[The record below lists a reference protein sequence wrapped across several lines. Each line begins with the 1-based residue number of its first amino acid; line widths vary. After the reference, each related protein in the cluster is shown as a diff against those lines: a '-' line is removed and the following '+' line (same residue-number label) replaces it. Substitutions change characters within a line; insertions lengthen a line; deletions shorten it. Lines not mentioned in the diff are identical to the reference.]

1 MSGMTK
7 PTFSHATI
15 GSPRLKMDNPENRFD
30 ICGKRRAILDGRCH
44 MLVVGGPG
52 SGKTTIAL
60 LKARRA
66 VLERLRPEQSVL
78 FLSFSNAAIRR
89 IIESGGSILTNEI
102 ELQVEI
108 KTYHSFAWEIL
119 RSHGYLLSSQRKLT
133 VIGAHDAAVLRAG
146 LEDADW
152 NQEEDRLF
160 IEDGRVT
167 YDQFAPRA
175 ADLLERS
182 GVVRKCFSDAH
193 PLILVDEFQDTDEEQ
208 WRLIRTL
215 SDDSEIIAL
224 GDAEQRIYAW
234 RKGVSATR
242 LQDFAATFGAATFDF
257 QDENNRSPATGI
269 SGYARS
275 LLSPESRVGL
285 PDDIAFKRVHSWRFE
300 VGLRFALYETRKKT
314 VSRTGRRDVSL
325 AVAARSRTMVRK
337 ISDLFGRDLTIRDKK
352 YPPVRHEVMFD
363 QNQIVLAARVVA
375 FLMASPVFPLHE
387 RLADALERIGAVL
400 RSSGGNTAVQKSNR
414 LLGWADKCRNDKV
427 PNTKCVRALKAVF
440 EAVGAVDFVGSPT
453 EDWLAVRRT
462 LERSDADELKH
473 TGDHSRYFR
482 LLRRGSA
489 IEERVAELWRQKGN
503 YEGAEAALDEAILQ
517 DQIIDNHREAS
528 PISVMTMHQLKGREY
543 DSVLLVEDQHRSF
556 RGKDNQPP
564 YMETRRLL
572 QVSLTRARHFAYI
585 LSGTKNATLDV
596 ILADRH

>member
-1 MSGMTK
+1 
-7 PTFSHATI
+7 
-15 GSPRLKMDNPENRFD
+15 MDNPEHRFE
-30 ICGKRRAILDGRCH
+30 ICGKRRAILDGSGH

-89 IIESGGSILTNEI
+89 IMESGGSILTNEI
-102 ELQVEI
+102 GRQVEI
-108 KTYHSFAWEIL
+108 KTYHSFAWDIL

-133 VIGAHDAAVLRAG
+133 VIGRHDAAVLRAG

-152 NQEEDRLF
+152 SLEEERLF
-160 IEDGRVT
+160 VEDGRVT

-175 ADLLERS
+175 ANLLERS
-182 GVVRKCFSDAH
+182 GVVRKCFSHPH

-234 RKGVSATR
+234 RQGVSATR
-242 LQDFAATFGAATFDF
+242 LQDFAARMDATTFDF
-257 QDENNRSPATGI
+257 EDENNRSPATGI
-269 SGYARS
+269 AGYARS
-275 LLSPESRVGL
+275 LLSPDAHVDL
-285 PDDIAFKRVHSWRFE
+285 PDDIVFKRCPSWQFAA
-300 VGLRFALYETRKKT
+300 GLRFAVFGTWKETVK
-314 VSRTGRRDVSL
+314 RTGRRDWSL
-325 AVAARSRTMVRK
+325 AVAARSRSMVRL
-337 ISDLFGRDLTIRDKK
+337 ISDQLGNELTFRGKK
-352 YPPVRHEVMFD
+352 YRPVRHDVMFD
-363 QNQIVLAARVVA
+363 QDQIALAARVVA
-375 FLMASPVFPLHE
+375 FVMASPSVPKNE
-387 RLADALERIGAVL
+387 RLAGALERVGAVL
-400 RSSGGNTAVQKSNR
+400 RSSGRKTAIQKSIQ
-414 LLGWADKCRNDKV
+414 LLAWADKCSNDKV
-427 PNTKCVRALKAVF
+427 PNTKCVRALAAAF
-440 EAVGAVDFVGSPT
+440 EAVGAVGFVGSPT
-453 EDWLAVRRT
+453 EDWRAVLRALA
-462 LERSDADELKH
+462 RSDADELKR
-473 TGDHSRYFR
+473 TGDHARYLR

-489 IEERVAELWRQKGN
+489 IEERLAELWRQQGN

-528 PISVMTMHQLKGREY
+528 HISVMTMHQLKGREY
-543 DSVLLVEDQHRSF
+543 DSVLLVEDQHWSF
-556 RGKDNQPP
+556 RGRESHPP

-585 LSGTKNATLDV
+585 LSGTRNTTLDV
-596 ILADRH
+596 IFAD

>member
-1 MSGMTK
+1 MTVTRT
-7 PTFSHATI
+7 PTFDHATT
-15 GSPRLKMDNPENRFD
+15 GSPELKMDNPEDRFNL
-30 ICGKRRAILDGRCH
+30 CHKRRAILDGGGH

-89 IIESGGSILTNEI
+89 ILESGGSILTHEI
-102 ELQVEI
+102 GRQVEI

-119 RSHGYLLSSQRKLT
+119 RSHGYLLSSQRNLT
-133 VIGAHDAAVLRAG
+133 VIGAHDSAVLRAG
-146 LEDADW
+146 LQDEDWSAK
-152 NQEEDRLF
+152 EERLF
-160 IEDGRVT
+160 AADGRVT

-182 GVVRKCFSDAH
+182 AVVRKCFSDAH

-215 SDDSEIIAL
+215 SDDSDIIVL

-242 LQDFAATFGAATFDF
+242 LQDFAATFDAPTFDF

-269 SGYARS
+269 AGYARS
-275 LLSPESRVGL
+275 LLAPDAHVDL
-285 PDDIAFKRVHSWRFE
+285 PDDIEFERVNSWQFA
-300 VGLRFALYETRKKT
+300 VGLRFALLRTLTE
-314 VSRTGRRDVSL
+314 TGRRTRRRDSSL
-325 AVAARSRTMVRK
+325 AVAARSRTMVRQ
-337 ISDLFGRDLTIRDKK
+337 ISDLLGKELTVRGTKHR
-352 YPPVRHEVMFD
+352 PVRHDVMFD
-363 QNQIVLAARVVA
+363 QDQIALAARVVA
-375 FLMASPVFPLHE
+375 FVMASAAVPENE
-387 RLADALERIGAVL
+387 RLAGALERVGAVL
-400 RSSGGNTAVQKSNR
+400 RSTGKKTAIQASNR
-414 LLGWADKCRNDKV
+414 LLGWAGKCRNDKV
-427 PNTKCVRALKAVF
+427 PNTKCVRALAATF
-440 EAVGAVDFVGSPT
+440 DALGAAELVGSPT
-453 EDWLAVRRT
+453 EDWLAVRRA
-462 LERSDADELKH
+462 LERSDADELVR
-473 TGDHSRYFR
+473 TADHARYLR

-489 IEERVAELWRQKGN
+489 IEERLADLWREKGT

-517 DQIIDNHREAS
+517 DQLIDNHREAS
-528 PISVMTMHQLKGREY
+528 RISVMTMHQLKGREY

-556 RGKDNQPP
+556 RGRDNQPP

-572 QVSLTRARHFAYI
+572 QVSLTRARHFAFI

-596 ILADRH
+596 ILAG